1 MDIIL
6 AGRILILITL
16 GYYLVVS
23 LMSRVDFGYVT
34 GNLSVANICYP
45 AGTGDGIIP
54 RPRGLI
60 LLLLVKDR
68 YEVK

>member
-23 LMSRVDFGYVT
+23 LMSPVHLGYVT
-34 GNLSVANICYP
+34 GNLSVANIGYP
-45 AGTGDGIIP
+45 AWTGDGIIP
-54 RPRGLI
+54 PRRGLI

-68 YEVK
+68 